1 MDISPVQILSQSLK
15 KKHTIAAD
23 GFDGYWHPADGH
35 VGKAI
40 IVFPGSGADY
50 ELTKKGSKFLRNAG
64 WIENAVTL
72 WERNMEQ

>member
-1 MDISPVQILSQSLK
+1 LK
-15 KKHTIAAD
+15 IAVD
-23 GFDGYWHPADGH
+23 GFDGYWHPSDGH
-35 VGKAI
+35 AGKAI

-50 ELTKKGSKFLRNAG
+50 ELTRKGSEFLRNTG